1 MAGTMA
7 STLNCKILLP
17 KFNTC
22 GQVHLERKKGS
33 LSTFYNTVGG
43 FSAKKFCRYC
53 LIASPLRCNGDAI
66 AP

>member
-1 MAGTMA
+1 MQIVKNT
-7 STLNCKILLP
+7 TILFEP
-17 KFNTC
+17 KFNTR

-53 LIASPLRCNGDAI
+53 LIASPLRCNGNAI
-66 AP
+66 LP